1 MIYISHEIM
10 FRHILNTNLFMV
22 NISGEFQ
29 RPSLLKM
36 ASTKLSR
43 FQAGFEARASN
54 WQWSKS
60 GGAWRGYMGPSNSLW
75 IHGEK
80 IGKIDGKTH
89 GWRKFYESFLLYQR
103 SGKSKPEANVE
114 IANVEGFSRRFSL
127 NTMLGNSQGRLS
139 IGNSSWSFR

>member
-1 MIYISHEIM
+1 
-10 FRHILNTNLFMV
+10 MV

-43 FQAGFEARASN
+43 FQAGFEARTSN

-60 GGAWRGYMGPSNSLW
+60 GGAWRGYGTLNSLW

-80 IGKIDGKTH
+80 MEKIYGKTD
-89 GWRKFYESFLLYQR
+89 GLRKFYFTKDQENRNRKLMLKYQ
-103 SGKSKPEANVE
+103 
-114 IANVEGFSRRFSL
+114 
-127 NTMLGNSQGRLS
+127 M
-139 IGNSSWSFR
+139 